1 MFKLWSNKGLSSWCP
16 VFLQGSKNNFFPFF
30 KFVIQRGESMCY
42 FLCTLTDL
50 PSHISVQ
57 IPVVLKNSCSY
68 WTFKLSRETQH
79 CPPPWQVRDS
89 MNNTVYKLFW
99 NKSCFVGWVTGFM
112 ANALWYLYLGA
123 ERCLKKL
130 CFKLHCIHIFGNK
143 RVYFLILFVFVYFS
157 FPLWFI
163 NPLF

>member
-1 MFKLWSNKGLSSWCP
+1 MPCFCTGI
-16 VFLQGSKNNFFPFF
+16 KNNFFPFF

-57 IPVVLKNSCSY
+57 IPVVLTNSCSY

-79 CPPPWQVRDS
+79 PHPWQVRDS

-99 NKSCFVGWVTGFM
+99 NKSCFVGWITGFM
-112 ANALWYLYLGA
+112 ANALWYFYLVT

-130 CFKLHCIHIFGNK
+130 WFKSHCIYIFGNQ
-143 RVYFLILFVFVYFS
+143 RVYFLMLFVFIF
-157 FPLWFI
+157 
-163 NPLF
+163 LFHYGFLILFLKIKRMCDHCV

>member
-1 MFKLWSNKGLSSWCP
+1 MPCFYTGIKKKIS
-16 VFLQGSKNNFFPFF
+16 FPFF
-30 KFVIQRGESMCY
+30 KLVIQRGESMCY

-68 WTFKLSRETQH
+68 WTFKLSRETQY
-79 CPPPWQVRDS
+79 CPHPWQVRDS

-99 NKSCFVGWVTGFM
+99 NKSCFVGWITGFM

-130 CFKLHCIHIFGNK
+130 FQVTLHI
-143 RVYFLILFVFVYFS
+143 YFWQQESLFF
-157 FPLWFI
+157 
-163 NPLF
+163 NPLCIYLFFFSIMVY